1 MDVIINGE
9 RRAVPP
15 RTTVAEVVRSLTRQ
29 PAGVAVALNDEVVPK
44 AGWTTTEVG
53 EDDRVD
59 VLTAVQGG

>member
-15 RTTVAEVVRSLTRQ
+15 RTTVEEVVRSLTHR
-29 PAGVAVALNDEVVPK
+29 PAGIAVALNDEVVPK
-44 AGWTTTEVG
+44 AGWATTEVG